1 MPKLS
6 MENKMGFPHQPE
18 QLKLFGMEE
27 WLILPHI
34 TLFTFID
41 LPIGGQKCVH
51 GNVVNVP
58 VDIAPTVTM
67 LPRMLND
74 TKTIAIK
81 FKQRK

>member
-27 WLILPHI
+27 QLIAPRI

-41 LPIGGQKCVH
+41 LPVGGQKFVC
-51 GNVVNVP
+51 GNVEE
-58 VDIAPTVTM
+58 TVQEM
-67 LPRMLND
+67 
-74 TKTIAIK
+74 
-81 FKQRK
+81 

>member
-1 MPKLS
+1 
-6 MENKMGFPHQPE
+6 MGFPHQPE

-27 WLILPHI
+27 QLIAPRI

-41 LPIGGQKCVH
+41 LPVGGQKFVC

-81 FKQRK
+81 FKWRKQYKKCEF